1 MSSKDFAYYVKDLP
15 DEDQKALKLSSPAHW
30 LDFTIAFI
38 LCLGQLGLLGDS
50 GDPVE
55 DRPPAHESDPNDPND
70 YKKGATADAL
80 RKSWARR
87 QQQKFA
93 ILVQLT
99 RGCPEAALIFQ
110 DFEVSDFNGVY
121 TALIKEF
128 EATNENRHTAM
139 QKATQLAVGVT
150 ERIDQQLSLFKKIKF
165 PREATPL
172 LLKIGQLTAQLARL
186 DTQLAR
192 PDRLRRAMLNYI
204 ERFIE
209 FDMRVGQRVRL
220 YMNPL

>member
-87 QQQKFA
+87 QQRFRLQ
-93 ILVQLT
+93 
-99 RGCPEAALIFQ
+99 AAP
-110 DFEVSDFNGVY
+110 
-121 TALIKEF
+121 
-128 EATNENRHTAM
+128 R
-139 QKATQLAVGVT
+139 
-150 ERIDQQLSLFKKIKF
+150 KI
-165 PREATPL
+165 
-172 LLKIGQLTAQLARL
+172 I
-186 DTQLAR
+186 
-192 PDRLRRAMLNYI
+192 
-204 ERFIE
+204 
-209 FDMRVGQRVRL
+209 
-220 YMNPL
+220 

>member
-1 MSSKDFAYYVKDLP
+1 MRTRRPSSSAPPTTD
-15 DEDQKALKLSSPAHW
+15 W

-93 ILVQLT
+93 ILIQLT

-139 QKATQLAVGVT
+139 QKATQLAVGPTPRSTRSTSQVLPVVT
-150 ERIDQQLSLFKKIKF
+150 MAAFSSTGSAGSAVSG
-165 PREATPL
+165 ATR
-172 LLKIGQLTAQLARL
+172 QVNALAVP
-186 DTQLAR
+186 T
-192 PDRLRRAMLNYI
+192 RR
-204 ERFIE
+204 RT
-209 FDMRVGQRVRL
+209 
-220 YMNPL
+220 